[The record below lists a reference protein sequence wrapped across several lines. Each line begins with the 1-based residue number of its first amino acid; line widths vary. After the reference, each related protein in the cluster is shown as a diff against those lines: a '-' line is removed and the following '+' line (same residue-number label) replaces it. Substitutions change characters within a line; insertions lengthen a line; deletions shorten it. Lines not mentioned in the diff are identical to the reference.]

1 TQQNFSSGPFTHNY
15 GVQGS
20 YTVSLTV
27 TDAQGCT
34 DTYTNNTSLIVSNPI
49 AGFRAD
55 TLFCPGTPLNF
66 IDTSS
71 GAGLTYLWD
80 FGDGSTSTLA
90 NPQHTYPDG
99 EGTYTVKLTVTDVS
113 GCSDSI
119 TKADY
124 IKIRRPK
131 AAFRIEDSTTIC
143 PPLRSTFVFQGSDY
157 ESFYWDFG
165 DGGISTLQNPIY
177 FYDEYGIF
185 TPTLYVTGP
194 GGCVDSATSTVAVH
208 NPGDVRIDFG
218 PPTTAC
224 NSLNVDF
231 NLTVP
236 AGFKFYFHF
245 GDGNIDSSGRT
256 SFSYFYPR
264 PSRNVPRLVIF
275 DTISGCQASI
285 NGSPRIDVMGAVPLF
300 DKDISAFCD
309 SGPVVFRDFT
319 TKNVP
324 IISTLSEFGDG
335 TTSSEV
341 EPTHMFTTPGT
352 YLVTLNVT
360 TQSNCSSSYTDTV
373 FVYRTPQ

>member
-1 TQQNFSSGPFTHNY
+1 TIDDNTPCRNEPFTLTASGSNPANVRSYTWIIEGETIASTERSVTHRLAVNGVYDVMLIITDINGCTTMQSIPDFISVSGPQAGFEPTTPGACLSSTMSFADLSTPAGGIVNWLFSFGDGTQQNFSSGPFTHNY

-34 DTYTNNTSLIVSNPI
+34 DTYTHNTSLIVSNPI

-90 NPQHTYPDG
+90 SPQHTYPDG
-99 EGTYTVKLTVTDVS
+99 EGTYTVKLSVTDVS

-177 FYDEYGIF
+177 FYDE
-185 TPTLYVTGP
+185 
-194 GGCVDSATSTVAVH
+194 
-208 NPGDVRIDFG
+208 
-218 PPTTAC
+218 
-224 NSLNVDF
+224 
-231 NLTVP
+231 
-236 AGFKFYFHF
+236 
-245 GDGNIDSSGRT
+245 
-256 SFSYFYPR
+256 
-264 PSRNVPRLVIF
+264 
-275 DTISGCQASI
+275 
-285 NGSPRIDVMGAVPLF
+285 
-300 DKDISAFCD
+300 
-309 SGPVVFRDFT
+309 
-319 TKNVP
+319 
-324 IISTLSEFGDG
+324 
-335 TTSSEV
+335 
-341 EPTHMFTTPGT
+341 
-352 YLVTLNVT
+352 
-360 TQSNCSSSYTDTV
+360 
-373 FVYRTPQ
+373 